1 MLLHAIL
8 PASLA
13 NGPGLR
19 AVVFFQGCSL
29 GCEKCFNPYT
39 HVFQGPEITPEEV
52 VDKLIYA
59 HGQQVFEGVTFS
71 GGEPMQQADSLLT
84 LVQLLRP
91 RIPGLSFGMFSG
103 YTEREL
109 DEGWYSV
116 WGRKLETQEKCSL
129 WQAIRT
135 ALDFAVLGR
144 FNHRLPSAAPLRSS
158 RNQVLRLFSDRYT
171 RTDFAEQ
178 LTEVHINETGTTEVT
193 GFPILGLPW

>member
-8 PASLA
+8 PASRA

-19 AVVFFQGCSL
+19 AVVFVQGCSL
-29 GCEKCFNPYT
+29 GCEKCFNPQT

-52 VDKLIYA
+52 VDTLIHA
-59 HGQQVFEGVTFS
+59 HGQHGFEGITFS
-71 GGEPMQQADSLLT
+71 GGEPMQQAGSLLA
-84 LVQLLRP
+84 LVRMLRT
-91 RIPGLSFGMFSG
+91 RIPALSFGMFSG
-103 YTEREL
+103 YSEREL
-109 DEGWYSV
+109 DEGRYLV
-116 WGRKLETQEKCSL
+116 WGRKVETPEKCSL
-129 WQAIRT
+129 WQAIRA

-144 FNHRLPSAAPLRSS
+144 FNHLLPSAAPLRSS

-178 LTEVHINETGTTEVT
+178 LAEVHINETGTAEVT

>member
-8 PASLA
+8 PASRA

-29 GCEKCFNPYT
+29 GCEKCFNPHT
-39 HVFQGPEITPEEV
+39 HVFQGPEITPEDV
-52 VDKLIYA
+52 VDALTCA
-59 HGQQVFEGVTFS
+59 HGQHVFEGVTFS
-71 GGEPMQQADSLLT
+71 GGEPMQQAGTLLA
-84 LVQLLRP
+84 VAQMLRT

-103 YTEREL
+103 YTEHEL
-109 DEGWYSV
+109 DEGRYSV
-116 WGRKLETQEKCSL
+116 RGRKLETQEKCSL
-129 WQAIRT
+129 WQAIR
-135 ALDFAVLGR
+135 AGLDFAVLGR

-171 RTDFAEQ
+171 GADFAEQ

-193 GFPILGLPW
+193 GFPIRGLPW